1 MKKVEERILKNKGNN
16 INNQEE
22 DVKHNDVS

>member
-1 MKKVEERILKNKGNN
+1 MKKVEERIMKNKGNN

-22 DVKHNDVS
+22 DVKHSDVS